1 MAAIFCNRGDNENAP
16 CVLQSDGG
24 DGKDREKCLRYPMYG
39 IRLQSYSR
47 SV

>member
-24 DGKDREKCLRYPMYG
+24 DGKDRENYLRYRMYA
-39 IRLQSYSR
+39 IKLQSYSR
-47 SV
+47 IV